1 MLQRIDK
8 LMQKHEEE
16 VERIEKAYQRD
27 EALVMQ
33 ELSQWMQI
41 LGNPDIDSEY
51 RKIVQAKVNELTQK
65 MIDKGKQRR
74 LNAINTNGII
84 KAANVINRMMGFDIT
99 KVEITQVDNEREEME
114 QLSADELRQLINIS
128 KKDSE

>member
-8 LMQKHEEE
+8 LMRKHEEE

-41 LGNPDIDSEY
+41 LGNPEIDSEY

-74 LNAINTNGII
+74 LNAINTHGINECAKI
-84 KAANVINRMMGFDIT
+84 INRMMGFDIT
-99 KVEITQVDNEREEME
+99 KVEIAQEDNERKEME
-114 QLSADELRQLINIS
+114 QLSADELRQLININ
-128 KKDSE
+128 KKEN